1 MHLVW
6 AAIGGIVKKQLTPI
20 KEDLEYKKKQVDA
33 IRDRIDGLAIRI
45 EEIEKT
51 LKTIKVV

>member
-1 MHLVW
+1 LSG

-51 LKTIKVV
+51 LKTIKVA